1 MYQGNCIRALPKIHC
16 GVSERMKDPHG
27 NYFYWLKRKD
37 NRDDRLSKKRQLF
50 TLNDYFLE

>member
-37 NRDDRLSKKRQLF
+37 NRDDRLSKKKTALYNKRLF
-50 TLNDYFLE
+50 S